1 MRKGEGRSKDKLK
14 IKEEREK
21 KMENE
26 RGRMKE
32 ISEGGR
38 KKIGG
43 RMEREKGEYKRGRKM
58 EV

>member
-38 KKIGG
+38 KKNWWENG
-43 RMEREKGEYKRGRKM
+43 KGER
-58 EV
+58 